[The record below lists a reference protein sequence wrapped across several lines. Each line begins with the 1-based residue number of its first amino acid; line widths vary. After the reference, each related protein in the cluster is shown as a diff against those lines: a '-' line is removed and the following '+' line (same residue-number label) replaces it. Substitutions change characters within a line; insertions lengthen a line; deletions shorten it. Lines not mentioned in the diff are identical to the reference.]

1 MTTGSADAAPER
13 YGDGPSID
21 VTIGCTPVS
30 EGRDGNDA
38 LDDAD
43 ESYIRDDEYSA
54 TGLKVFRF
62 NQFIDEAL
70 AGLPPTAA
78 VLWLTLFRLEKQGV
92 AWASQGTLAKRLG
105 VDEKTVYR
113 NMKILLDKK
122 LVQIARQGGLG
133 QGSNKYRLGLLPLE
147 PRTNLNRFKKKQSP
161 PKRPAK

>member
-30 EGRDGNDA
+30 EGCDARDAHDY
-38 LDDAD
+38 AD
-43 ESYIRDDEYSA
+43 EGDIRDDEYSA

-62 NQFIDEAL
+62 NKFIDEAL

-92 AWASQGTLAKRLG
+92 AWASQRTLKKWLG

-133 QGSNKYRLGLLPLE
+133 QGSNKYRLGILPLE
-147 PRTNLNRFKKKQSP
+147 PRRNPNRFKKKQSP
-161 PKRPAK
+161 RKRPPK